1 MKSEVTKTSAPACKA
16 SGNKNPP
23 EPPHTRSEEHTS
35 ELQSPVHLVC
45 RLLLETECPYGQA
58 VLIKR
63 RPKTR
68 QIDLI
73 TYNEEKKTI
82 CSYEIKRGGGH
93 HDSEKQEKILENL
106 FAVRLLLKSYGIK
119 KGLEVE
125 KARSYIISHM
135 NQELFSPD
143 YRFFQID
150 GKEINEHFKAD
161 VMSSLEE
168 GYSYFT
174 SEFKKKFNELKR
186 LANQF

>member
-1 MKSEVTKTSAPACKA
+1 M
-16 SGNKNPP
+16 
-23 EPPHTRSEEHTS
+23 
-35 ELQSPVHLVC
+35 
-45 RLLLETECPYGQA
+45 
-58 VLIKR
+58 
-63 RPKTR
+63 
-68 QIDLI
+68 
-73 TYNEEKKTI
+73 
-82 CSYEIKRGGGH
+82 
-93 HDSEKQEKILENL
+93 
-106 FAVRLLLKSYGIK
+106 LKSYGIK